1 MKNLKVSLL
10 TLLES
15 SWRPI
20 LADQFE
26 QAYMQAL
33 FAFLN
38 SEMTRGK
45 VIYPPMEQWFNAF
58 LHTPFDKVK
67 VVILGQDP
75 YHGAGQAHGL
85 SFSVPEG
92 VAIPPSLANI
102 FKELHR
108 DLGVP
113 LPTQGNLLAWA
124 DQGVLL
130 LNATLTVEANRAGS
144 HQNRGWEHFTDTIIS
159 CLNDQREGIVF
170 LLWGAFAHK
179 KAALIDDRKHCILTT
194 SHPSPLAAYRG
205 FLGSGQFSEANQY
218 LVSQG
223 KKAIDWSLKS
233 AHAAGEQLSLC

>member
-1 MKNLKVSLL
+1 M
-10 TLLES
+10 LEP
-15 SWRPI
+15 SWCQV

-26 QAYMQAL
+26 LDYMRELLTFLECEVAL
-33 FAFLN
+33 
-38 SEMTRGK
+38 GK
-45 VIYPPMEQWFNAF
+45 TIYPPQHQWFNAF
-58 LHTPFDKVK
+58 LHTPFNRVK

-92 VAIPPSLANI
+92 VAIPPSLVNI

-108 DLGVP
+108 DLGVAVP
-113 LPTQGNLLAWA
+113 AHGNLLSWA

-144 HQNRGWEHFTDTIIS
+144 HQKQGWEFFTDTVIRRLS
-159 CLNDQREGIVF
+159 DEREGIVF

-179 KAALIDDRKHCILTT
+179 KAELIDERKHCVLKT

-205 FLGSGQFSEANQY
+205 FLGCGQFSEADQY
-218 LVSQG
+218 LISQG
-223 KKAIDWSLKS
+223 IKVIDWSLSS
-233 AHAAGEQLSLC
+233 AHSAEQLSLC